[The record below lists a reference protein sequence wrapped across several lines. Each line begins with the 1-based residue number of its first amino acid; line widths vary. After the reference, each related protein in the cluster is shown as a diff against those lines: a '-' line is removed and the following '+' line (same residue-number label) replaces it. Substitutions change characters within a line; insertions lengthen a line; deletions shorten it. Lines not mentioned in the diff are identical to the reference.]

1 MKIVSSFSQICT
13 SFCEGWDIVT
23 SCRRKPIG
31 NTSSTGCD
39 RHKYIHNAHCTQH
52 TKQTVQYNHTL
63 YSAHY
68 TEHTSQYTLINWL
81 CLVVTIISYPVVGS
95 LLYDYLLPNIDCDLT
110 RTGQV
115 QAWPLHL
122 TSSTYIKDKCGT

>member
-1 MKIVSSFSQICT
+1 MRTKVLIFRIIEPNIKYENSFLLFLRYVQVFVRVGKCIV
-13 SFCEGWDIVT
+13 WDIVT

-68 TEHTSQYTLINWL
+68 TEHTSQYTLIN
-81 CLVVTIISYPVVGS
+81 
-95 LLYDYLLPNIDCDLT
+95 
-110 RTGQV
+110 
-115 QAWPLHL
+115 
-122 TSSTYIKDKCGT
+122 